1 MSTLFQDSMYYVTI
15 GEIIRNYRQQAN
27 LSITQLAH
35 MTGISKGVI
44 SKIENADT
52 RRPELK
58 TLKPLVE
65 HLHIPYTE
73 IIEAYLLVEPR
84 LEILEELLEDALFIG
99 NLQLV
104 RKVALSYLKSP
115 QEETDRLLRK
125 LYEQTQQVK
134 DIVLKQT
141 LYDLMAQYARDHGLL
156 QNLAQL
162 FLQLY
167 LMAQQKEADFESAF
181 YLGKNVLF
189 YAALLPVEQQIQLYQ
204 HISMHAYLLCRYDE
218 SILYSKELLQ
228 IAQRKPAHSIYAYS
242 TLFYSSYALEDF
254 QGAKEAFMCYSQ
266 ISRTSSSEHYRLM
279 RALLEYRIG
288 NKATA
293 IRQLKKCLTL
303 ASRKTSLVVVNQL
316 IEIYLDYGHISNI
329 SSLLE
334 DKAPWNIQPET
345 YLEKRSYGHFYR
357 LLGQYYQQLD
367 EFTQAE
373 QSYLHSLICYG
384 DYHPQGK
391 QECLNRLLYLYQHR

>member
-1 MSTLFQDSMYYVTI
+1 MSASFQDSMYYVTI

-35 MTGISKGVI
+35 MTRISKGVI

-58 TLKPLVE
+58 TLKPIVE
-65 HLHIPYTE
+65 QLHIPYTE

-84 LEILEELLEDALFIG
+84 LEILEELLEDALRLG

-104 RKVALSYLKSP
+104 RKIALSYLKSP
-115 QEETDRLLRK
+115 QEETDSLLRK

-134 DIVLKQT
+134 DNVLKQA

-156 QNLAQL
+156 QHLAQL

-167 LMAQQKEADFESAF
+167 LMAQQKEADFESAY

-189 YAALLPVEQQIQLYQ
+189 YASLLPAEQQIQLYQ
-204 HISMHAYLLCRYDE
+204 NMSMHAYLLCRYDE
-218 SILYSKELLQ
+218 SIVYSQQLLQ
-228 IAQRKPAHSIYAYS
+228 MTQRKHAHTLYAYS

-254 QGAKEAFMCYSQ
+254 QRAKEAFICYSQ
-266 ISRTSSSEHYRLM
+266 ISRTSSSEQFRLM
-279 RALLEYRIG
+279 RALLEYRVG

-303 ASRKTSLVVVNQL
+303 ASRKTIQLVVNQL
-316 IEIYLDYGHISNI
+316 IEIYLDYDHVLNI
-329 SSLLE
+329 ASLLE
-334 DKAPWNIQPET
+334 DQSFWSIQPET
-345 YLEKRSYGHFYR
+345 YLEKRSCGHFYR
-357 LLGQYYQQLD
+357 LLGQYYQRLG
-367 EFTQAE
+367 EYKQAE

-391 QECLNRLLYLYQHR
+391 QECLNRLFYLYQHR

>member
-156 QNLAQL
+156 QHLAQL

-218 SILYSKELLQ
+218 SISYSKELLQ

-254 QGAKEAFMCYSQ
+254 HGAKEAFMCYSQ